1 MGNLSGLLVFL
12 LTVYSVNSLKCY
24 VCSSTPS
31 NEHCNRNAEECQ
43 APLDTCMTTVD
54 ILGEVKAI
62 VKQCSSLR
70 TCAGAA
76 GTASLDASGNGN
88 EVTCCS
94 SHLCNFSTAPTIQL
108 CTWLLSLPLC
118 LLILLIKQDG

>member
-1 MGNLSGLLVFL
+1 MENLSGLLVFF
-12 LTVYSVNSLKCY
+12 LTIHSVYSLKCY

-31 NEHCNRNAEECQ
+31 NEYCNRNAEECR

-54 ILGEVKAI
+54 ILGEVKVI

-88 EVTCCS
+88 EVACCS
-94 SHLCNFSTAPTIQL
+94 SHLCNFNTATTIQL

-118 LLILLIKQDG
+118 LLTLLIKQEV

>member
-1 MGNLSGLLVFL
+1 MGNFSGLLVFL
-12 LTVYSVNSLKCY
+12 LTLHSVNSLKCY

-31 NEHCNRNAEECQ
+31 NEHCNRNAEECR
-43 APLDTCMTTVD
+43 APHDTCMTTVD

-62 VKQCSSLR
+62 VKQCSSLK

-76 GTASLDASGNGN
+76 GSASLDANGNGN

-94 SHLCNFSTAPTIQL
+94 SQLCNISSATTIQL
-108 CTWLLSLPLC
+108 CIWLLSLPLC
-118 LLILLIKQDG
+118 LLTLIMKQDG